1 MTQNFASSFSSYII
15 IEKDAYITVTL
26 QKWWMGNLGN
36 AMTRNMK
43 IRPGRNPYGLILEQ
57 SAQHLQK
64 NVIPSLWQFPQSPC
78 ECGGWVI
85 WEMQWQE
92 IWKSLWT
99 RFSTIC
105 TTPAEK
111 CHSFTVTMFHS
122 HPTNVVD
129 EQFGKCNGE
138 KYETP
143 AREKSLKTGFSTIC
157 TPPAGKWLLRP
168 E

>member
-1 MTQNFASSFSSYII
+1 MS
-15 IEKDAYITVTL
+15 
-26 QKWWMGNLGN
+26 NLGN
-36 AMTRNMK
+36 AMARNMK
-43 IRPGRNPYGLILEQ
+43 IRPGRN
-57 SAQHLQK
+57 
-64 NVIPSLWQFPQSPC
+64 
-78 ECGGWVI
+78 
-85 WEMQWQE
+85 
-92 IWKSLWT
+92 

-105 TTPAEK
+105 TTHAEK

-122 HPTNVVD
+122 HPANVVD
-129 EQFGKCNGE
+129 EQFGKCNGQ